1 MSGLF
6 GFPRLFIVSRFSRIS
21 VFHQFFIESV
31 RPSNHL
37 RASACPATCLS
48 FITRAHVFVERSL
61 HLWSCPQTLS
71 CTLMIFLR
79 MICSSLVRS
88 SLLIRPLLASGS
100 MTHSQLFRSLLAHT
114 PRSPFHSSIRPV
126 RQHSVTSLAS
136 GVGALVQSLR
146 HAPCDGV
153 VTHECSFRTGVH
165 FLSSSLALSLSH
177 RACVPFFFS
186 LTHVPPPCSQ
196 PADQNL
202 YSSLA
207 ESSTFMRTLGSAYL
221 FGRKPVEPFLLL
233 NLCYFRLAVIT

>member
-88 SLLIRPLLASGS
+88 SLLIRSLLASGS

-114 PRSPFHSSIRPV
+114 PRSPFYSSIQPT
-126 RQHSVTSLAS
+126 RQHSVIRLAC
-136 GVGALVQSLR
+136 GVGFSYSPSR
-146 HAPCDGV
+146 YAPCDSV
-153 VTHECSFRTGVH
+153 ITHGCSFRMGVY
-165 FLSSSLALSLSH
+165 FLPGSLALSLSH
-177 RACVPFFFS
+177 CTCAPFS
-186 LTHVPPPCSQ
+186 LFSRTCPLPALSRPTRIFIPP
-196 PADQNL
+196 
-202 YSSLA
+202 
-207 ESSTFMRTLGSAYL
+207 
-221 FGRKPVEPFLLL
+221 
-233 NLCYFRLAVIT
+233 